1 MNEVAVPTHGDAT
14 QWSESQ
20 KALMEFA
27 GLYKKVNTS
36 QGEKMQLAPRA
47 IVEAFAQT
55 VQKTQLDP
63 IARQIYC
70 IERGGKYTIQ
80 IGIDGAR
87 LVAQR
92 SGEYSGQK
100 PIEWTSDGKEWLDV
114 WLDKE
119 PPRAARAAVMRSGFT
134 EPLYAVATWD
144 SYAPYFSGKLSQMW
158 KQHGSLM
165 LGKCAE
171 MLALRKAFPME
182 LSGLYVAEE
191 MDVATPTQIVETG
204 SGRDW
209 LDEMKL
215 CGTKGELRILFQE
228 CKDLGEMSASLSA
241 EFMNLSTKLPEL
253 DEIEAVAKEAKAVCK
268 GCSSTEAMEHIACS
282 NDNGYCSDCCDCP
295 EHRSEDV
302 STSKTK

>member
-1 MNEVAVPTHGDAT
+1 MSEVVAIPKTGDAG
-14 QWSESQ
+14 QWTESQ

-36 QGEKMQLAPRA
+36 SGEKMILAPRA

-55 VQKTQLDP
+55 IQRTQLDP

-80 IGIDGAR
+80 VGIDGAR

-92 SGEYSGQK
+92 TGEYAGQK
-100 PIEWTSDGKEWLDV
+100 PIQWTSDGVTWVDV
-114 WLDKE
+114 WLSKE
-119 PPRAARAAVMRSGFT
+119 PPAAARAAVMRRGFE

-144 SYAPYFSGKLSQMW
+144 SYAPYFNGKLSQMW
-158 KQHGSLM
+158 SQHGSLM

-191 MDVATPTQIVETG
+191 MDTASNPAPVIA
-204 SGRDW
+204 SRDW
-209 LDEMKL
+209 LSELKEVTDKAVL
-215 CGTKGELRILFQE
+215 RQLFKDCKSSGELTPAI
-228 CKDLGEMSASLSA
+228 SA
-241 EFMNLSTKLPEL
+241 EFMSYAATLVYDSSLPEVSEVVDAEVV
-253 DEIEAVAKEAKAVCK
+253 DEPVDEPQDA
-268 GCSSTEAMEHIACS
+268 
-282 NDNGYCSDCCDCP
+282 
-295 EHRSEDV
+295 
-302 STSKTK
+302 